1 MPESDLTIHGSGAE
15 APVSEKLAL
24 VFSGGGAKGA
34 FGVGVL
40 AEMVARAPALSW
52 HIVTGTSTGSLI
64 APLAAAAAADRRYVD
79 TLLRLY
85 GTVRE
90 KDVAESNVKGIVK
103 IIKAIVNL
111 PEGLAN
117 LGPLARLID
126 RTITPDL
133 LAGLQKGAVSLVIP
147 AVNLQEG
154 SLALCTQDGNVER
167 IKQWYARN
175 ETDGFRTPLE
185 FWPFAE
191 LRRVMVASSA
201 EPVTSDP
208 VKFRDAQYVDG
219 GVFDLAP
226 LRQALAS
233 GATDAIVV
241 LMSPPPPTPVR
252 KNLGNLVEIGLRA
265 VDLLQDEVV
274 RGDVNLVH
282 AAAALSAPGVRYE
295 AAPMPPGSRL
305 STYMRSGAAVTPVL
319 VEPELALG
327 ETMDFDSR
335 VQPTWPEKPEGNAPA
350 ISIMEARIAYGRRVA
365 AALLQQKDSDLSR
378 VVARYSARSP
388 AG

>member
-117 LGPLARLID
+117 LGPLARPSGRL
-126 RTITPDL
+126 TM
-133 LAGLQKGAVSLVIP
+133 
-147 AVNLQEG
+147 
-154 SLALCTQDGNVER
+154 AL
-167 IKQWYARN
+167 
-175 ETDGFRTPLE
+175 
-185 FWPFAE
+185 
-191 LRRVMVASSA
+191 M
-201 EPVTSDP
+201 
-208 VKFRDAQYVDG
+208 
-219 GVFDLAP
+219 
-226 LRQALAS
+226 
-233 GATDAIVV
+233 
-241 LMSPPPPTPVR
+241 
-252 KNLGNLVEIGLRA
+252 
-265 VDLLQDEVV
+265 
-274 RGDVNLVH
+274 
-282 AAAALSAPGVRYE
+282 
-295 AAPMPPGSRL
+295 
-305 STYMRSGAAVTPVL
+305 
-319 VEPELALG
+319 
-327 ETMDFDSR
+327 
-335 VQPTWPEKPEGNAPA
+335 
-350 ISIMEARIAYGRRVA
+350 
-365 AALLQQKDSDLSR
+365 
-378 VVARYSARSP
+378 
-388 AG
+388 